1 MWRSYTPQGY
11 LEYSFIETVAAM
23 HPFYVIRALGGVFFI
38 AGYLLMIYNVWM
50 TIRLGEEAAAS
61 AQPSLQPAE

>member
-1 MWRSYTPQGY
+1 MAELHPQGY

-23 HPFYVIRALGGVFFI
+23 HPFYVIRALGGGLF
-38 AGYLLMIYNVWM
+38 LLAYCLMLYNVYM
-50 TIRLGEEAAAS
+50 TITASEQAAPA